1 MPEDTIVAPATAQG
15 RGAISMVRL
24 SGSEAFSIAK
34 KIFRPA
40 GKILPRR
47 VLYGKFYD
55 FQENTFFDDGMG
67 IFYRSPRSYTGEDMV
82 ELTPH
87 GNPVIVWRIV
97 ELAVEAGARL
107 ARPGEFTY
115 RAFLNGKMDLVRAE
129 AVEDLVEAQSLEGVK
144 LSFSQLQGSLSQ
156 KIEGLRESLLSAA
169 VLLETGIEFP
179 DQGIEIE
186 RPRLQEA
193 IREALERIEELLSL
207 FETGKQL
214 LEGITLVLVGKPNAG
229 KSSIFNALLEEE
241 RAIVTEVPGTT
252 RDFLREKLII
262 DGVAFIIIDTAGM
275 NPVPKD
281 EIEREGMRR
290 AELLIQESDGVLLV
304 LDGSSPLEPADR
316 KLMKMTEGK
325 KKVVLINKA
334 DLPLVLSPEE
344 IKRLLGLPPL
354 IVSAKTR
361 EGLEKLRVFLKENFL
376 KALPPQKLY
385 INSRQRISLQKAARH
400 LKEALALQA
409 EELIAEQLR
418 GAIGALDELLGKI
431 TPGDILNSIFSRF
444 CIGK

>member
-1 MPEDTIVAPATAQG
+1 MAPATAQG
-15 RGAISMVRL
+15 RGAISIVRL
-24 SGSEAFSIAK
+24 SGPDAFAIAK

-40 GKILPRR
+40 GKISPRK
-47 VLYGKFYD
+47 VTYGRFYD
-55 FQENTFFDDGMG
+55 FQEKAFFDDGMG
-67 IFYRSPRSYTGEDMV
+67 IFYKEPRSYTGENMV

-97 ELAVEAGARL
+97 ELAVAAGARL
-107 ARPGEFTY
+107 AKPGEFTY

-144 LSFSQLQGSLSQ
+144 LSFSQLQGSLSK
-156 KIEGLRESLLSAA
+156 KIEDLRERLLSAA
-169 VLLETGIEFP
+169 VLLETEIEFP

-186 RPRLQEA
+186 GSRLREA
-193 IREALERIEELLSL
+193 IREALERIEEMLSL

-275 NPVPKD
+275 NPVPRD
-281 EIEREGMRR
+281 EIEKEGMRR
-290 AELLIQESDGVLLV
+290 AELLIQESDGVILV
-304 LDGSSPLEPADR
+304 LDGASSLEPADL
-316 KLMKMTEGK
+316 KLIEITKGK
-325 KKVVLINKA
+325 KKAVLINKA
-334 DLPLVLSPEE
+334 DLPLALNPDK
-344 IKRLLGLPPL
+344 IKDIVGVPPL
-354 IVSAKTR
+354 VVSAKTK

-376 KALPPQKLY
+376 KALPSQKLY
-385 INSRQRISLQKAARH
+385 INSRQRISLQKAAQH
-400 LKEALALQA
+400 LKEALSLQD

-418 GAIGALDELLGKI
+418 AAIEALDELLGKI
-431 TPGDILNSIFSRF
+431 TPGDVLKSIFSRF